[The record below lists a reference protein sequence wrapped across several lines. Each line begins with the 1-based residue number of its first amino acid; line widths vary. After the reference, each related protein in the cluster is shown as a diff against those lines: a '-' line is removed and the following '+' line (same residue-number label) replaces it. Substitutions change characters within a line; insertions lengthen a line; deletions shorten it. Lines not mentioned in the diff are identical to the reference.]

1 MHLHHNKETKT
12 SLFAKLTVCCSAM
25 LADLVGVVVWAVYQ
39 VWLVASLTSAVQASL
54 AALRCTAT
62 GTLTPTSVSC
72 GQENHMSS
80 QILPGLYPVSNR
92 SLSFLYLVSGLYLV
106 SIQSILPWKLWPRHS
121 APADSGER
129 ERRRSKTGSPAHH
142 PPARQLPAAHCLPSQ
157 HPHTPA
163 KHHWLQGTEQG
174 TDSKAVCGSVLIWW
188 LKVLWCYIGRLVTQ
202 HCWVCWLRRRRE
214 LRKRA
219 GWFPSLYHAGQPG
232 SQVY

>member
-54 AALRCTAT
+54 AALQCIAT

-174 TDSKAVCGSVLIWW
+174 ADSWQQRRLQGSVRQC
-188 LKVLWCYIGRLVTQ
+188 VNLVIESFMMLHWQ
-202 HCWVCWLRRRRE
+202 ACDPALPSLLVEAAAGAEEACWLV
-214 LRKRA
+214 
-219 GWFPSLYHAGQPG
+219 S
-232 SQVY
+232 